1 MKREELSSLGLG
13 EELIGRV
20 MALHGADIERH
31 KNEASMLRSRLAE
44 AEERLGA
51 LEGAQGEAESWRERW
66 PKPRSPRSWRGGNPA
81 APPNRRPVRCASAQ
95 RGRGRRFWPRWMN
108 GSFRWRERN
117 SQRWSIRRSWKGIGT
132 EIRGRLKSC
141 ARRRALSLPPRG
153 RDSPCQTGTR
163 RLTTRCGCCCK
174 KTDLPQG
181 RSRMTKGERR

>member
-31 KNEASMLRSRLAE
+31 KNEASRLRSRLAE

-51 LEGAQGEAESWRERW
+51 LEGAQGEAESWRERFEILEARDGAAGI
-66 PKPRSPRSWRGGNPA
+66 PPR
-81 APPNRRPVRCASAQ
+81 PPNRRPVRCASAQ

-117 SQRWSIRRSWKGIGT
+117 SQRRSIRCSWRGIGT

>member
-31 KNEASMLRSRLAE
+31 KNEASRLRSRLAE

-51 LEGAQGEAESWRERW
+51 LEGAQGEAESWRERFEILEAETA
-66 PKPRSPRSWRGGNPA
+66 RREYRRA
-81 APPNRRPVRCASAQ
+81 AESAA
-95 RGRGRRFWPRWMN
+95 GALRFSSKGARQAFLAALDER

-117 SQRWSIRRSWKGIGT
+117 SQRRSIRCSWRGIGT